1 MSRRRSQFASP
12 VADPDFCR
20 FARAI
25 LCRARRAARCVP
37 DANCERHIV
46 QDIASLRSATLWR
59 DALSRSLQYSRIICA
74 GSCSRPNSRFTVD
87 LETAKAL
94 GLTVPNTLLVTVR
107 SVVSSVRRDF
117 SFAIKSRHPLA
128 PAVTTQRVRLGLL
141 GHTRHVRFTP
151 IATEHRTLN

>member
-37 DANCERHIV
+37 DANCERYIV

-87 LETAKAL
+87 LKTAKAL

-107 SVVSSVRRDF
+107 SVVSSVRPRLQLCHQKPTSAGARSNDATGPSADITSARQF
-117 SFAIKSRHPLA
+117 
-128 PAVTTQRVRLGLL
+128 TTLV
-141 GHTRHVRFTP
+141 V
-151 IATEHRTLN
+151 RTL